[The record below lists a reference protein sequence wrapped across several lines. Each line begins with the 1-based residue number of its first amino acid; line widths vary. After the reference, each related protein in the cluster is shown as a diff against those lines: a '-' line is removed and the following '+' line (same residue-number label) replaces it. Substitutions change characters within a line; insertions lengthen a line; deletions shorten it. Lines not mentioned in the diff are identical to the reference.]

1 METKEKYVRVVKD
14 AETKEYIVEVLD
26 TSRFKDYDELDE
38 FFYGDTPHDDF
49 IAIEEDL
56 DNVIAVEYDG
66 ELFYTIT
73 WSMLEEELVDE
84 VVDVLK
90 RDKYFEELEFAE
102 DPEDDDIKTT
112 IQVFE
117 HLKSKIV

>member
-26 TSRFKDYDELDE
+26 TSRFKDYDELDG